1 MTYLESLRRNEA
13 EHRARLEA
21 WLGEHGQDP
30 DADPEEEAGE
40 SPDAPL
46 RDPDAVG
53 RHPLARTGEGRGHA
67 GDLAALRADYD
78 LEDEAVVV
86 YGHFAYQAEDRELT
100 ELFKELARSESGH
113 RNGLRRTIRTV
124 EDPTTPV
131 VLFCPLC
138 GWQIDF
144 GPDPAE
150 GSEGKCPMCP
160 GRFAL
165 RLGEDGDWTL
175 ERLAP

>member
-1 MTYLESLRRNEA
+1 MTYLEALRRNEA

-21 WLGEHGQDP
+21 WLRDHGE
-30 DADPEEEAGE
+30 DPEAEAGE
-40 SPDAPL
+40 GPEAALLDP
-46 RDPDAVG
+46 DPDAVG
-53 RHPLARTGEGRGHA
+53 RHPLARTGEGRGHTA
-67 GDLAALRADYD
+67 DLAALRADYE

-124 EDPTTPV
+124 EDPATSV

-150 GSEGKCPMCP
+150 GSERKCPMCP

-175 ERLAP
+175 ERLSP